1 MNNPKPFF
9 VTATESEAA
18 RVAALGYEAVPATE
32 DAANVA
38 LRTSQDAEAGTAILI
53 LANEVRQQ
61 WADAFEAAG
70 HPYAVADARMYALAY
85 DGGADLAM
93 LVRADYEA
101 AANEFYRKRWDLL
114 QQRMERYHVHDTM
127 DVAMQI
133 YGGDADSEPI
143 PTGISSLDKAI
154 GGGMPQGGLTV
165 IGAGSSN
172 GKTTLVNQI
181 GDALAAIGYPVVFVT
196 IEQSRH
202 ELVAKSLSRMMR
214 QTPKGNGGYYVASAA
229 HIRSAKERASWPYDK
244 EAALLQCCT
253 RYSETVA
260 PHMHIMEMSGQPTME
275 DIRRAYEA
283 VEAYEGSSM
292 SRETAHTVSGKPILI
307 VDYLQLIRAKD
318 ERMTERKAIDVN
330 VMALRQLARDKQT
343 AVIVI
348 SSINRQSYSEGAGMS
363 AFKESG
369 AIEFS
374 ADLALMLQPR
384 GFSEKMRGVKSEK
397 AAKDAAQEVMEEHK
411 GKARRQSEIVVLKN
425 RGGAMPS
432 KPVPLDY
439 DAMCNWFTEPTGTP
453 EPTQGK
459 KVLI

>member
-9 VTATESEAA
+9 VTATESEAE

-38 LRTSQDAEAGTAILI
+38 LRTSQDPEAGMAILI

-70 HPYAVADARMYALAY
+70 HPCRVADARMYALAY
-85 DGGADLAM
+85 DGGADLAT
-93 LVRADYEA
+93 LVKADYEA

-114 QQRMERYHVHDTM
+114 QRRMEHCHVHDTM
-127 DVAMQI
+127 DVAMEI
-133 YGGDADSEPI
+133 YGGDANSEPI

-202 ELVAKSLSRMMR
+202 ELVAKSLSRLMR
-214 QTPKGNGGYYVASAA
+214 QTPKQMGGYYVASAA
-229 HIRSAKERASWPYDK
+229 HIMSAKERASWPHDK

-253 RYSETVA
+253 QYSETIA
-260 PHMHIMEMSGQPTME
+260 RHMHIMEMSGQPTME
-275 DIRRAYEA
+275 DIRKAYEA
-283 VEAYEGSSM
+283 VEAYEASFSAGG
-292 SRETAHTVSGKPILI
+292 ETSQPVIRKPILV

-330 VMALRQLARDKQT
+330 VMEL
-343 AVIVI
+343 
-348 SSINRQSYSEGAGMS
+348 
-363 AFKESG
+363 SG
-369 AIEFS
+369 K
-374 ADLALMLQPR
+374 LLGL
-384 GFSEKMRGVKSEK
+384 
-397 AAKDAAQEVMEEHK
+397 
-411 GKARRQSEIVVLKN
+411 
-425 RGGAMPS
+425 
-432 KPVPLDY
+432 
-439 DAMCNWFTEPTGTP
+439 
-453 EPTQGK
+453 
-459 KVLI
+459 